1 MGTRASGCNLAAVLA
16 AIDRLRSAEGVDD
29 FEVDEG
35 PAGRRGGAS
44 FSTASMRKR
53 RCNALVGCVD
63 SCAGLNHL
71 ELVVAAVLSGRS
83 NH

>member
-1 MGTRASGCNLAAVLA
+1 MGTGASGCNLAAVLP

-44 FSTASMRKR
+44 FSTASMLR
-53 RCNALVGCVD
+53 AD
-63 SCAGLNHL
+63 ATHSW
-71 ELVVAAVLSGRS
+71 AAWIHARG
-83 NH
+83 